1 MRKFKIA
8 ILTESVSSHSGARA
22 PVEIAKNLAKFGHE
36 VEIFAKKGKHD
47 LKLIRELTKFKVK
60 TVLLDSPKTLMSRFL
75 PNLELLGILKK
86 QKPDLA
92 ILAAQLPYHL
102 SAKLAQIKTVRIYM
116 GTQFNANLEKKLP
129 DEQINILDQLINFT
143 SNLIIY
149 LSEFISNWIAEEIVA
164 ISIYCA
170 QELRRLYKKDAD
182 QVIYLGGDH
191 LPSVPKAL
199 NSPGSHGLRLISV
212 SRITPYKGFHH
223 LLKAV
228 ELTETEKP
236 VKLTIVG
243 SIDKSKYLN
252 YLKQKA
258 PANVEI
264 LVNPN
269 DLQLA
274 KLYTQSDIY
283 LTADSNLFFGFP
295 IAEASFLK
303 KPTIAFDFK
312 AARELVKNKK
322 TGILVKNTRQM
333 AQAIEYLA
341 RNPKILNHYGQAAY
355 RLAHQNFTWR
365 KVSQKYAKF
374 LKGA

>member
-22 PVEIAKNLAKFGHE
+22 PIEIAKNLKKDGFS
-36 VEIFAKKGKHD
+36 VTIFATKNKKSADLILD
-47 LKLIRELTKFKVK
+47 LKKLGIKV
-60 TVLLDSPKTLMSRFL
+60 TLLDESALFPAIFL
-75 PNLELLGILKK
+75 PNLNLLKFLKK
-86 QKPDLA
+86 QKPDMVL
-92 ILAAQLPYHL
+92 LAARLSFHL
-102 SAKLAQIKTVRIYM
+102 SAKLANIKTCRIYM
-116 GTQFNANLEKKLP
+116 GTQFNAYLEKKLP
-129 DEQINILDQLINFT
+129 DEQINIQDQLINFM

-149 LSEFISNWIAEEIVA
+149 LSEFISNWIADHIVA

-170 QELRRLYKKDAD
+170 QETRRLYKKDTD

-191 LPSVPKAL
+191 LPSVPKAS
-199 NSPGSHGLRLISV
+199 NSPGSSGLRLLSV

-228 ELTETEKP
+228 ESAKTEKP
-236 VKLTIVG
+236 IRLTIVG

-258 PANVEI
+258 PAFVQI
-264 LVNPN
+264 LVNPD

-274 KLYTQSDIY
+274 KLYAQSDIY

-295 IAEASFLK
+295 IAEASFFA

-312 AARELVKNKK
+312 AAREIVKNKK

-341 RNPKILNHYGQAAY
+341 RNPKILNRFGQAAY
-355 RLAHQNFTWR
+355 RLANQNFTWR
-365 KVSQKYAKF
+365 EISQKYAKL
-374 LKGA
+374 LKEA